1 MAAGGREAGGPGG
14 RLGASEQP
22 PSSSICSCGQ
32 LRPSAASPEA
42 LILAQLCRLRIC
54 ATIGNVLRDWN
65 GHIKVD
71 SKHHCTIKCICLAS
85 HI

>member
-14 RLGASEQP
+14 RLVASEQP
-22 PSSSICSCGQ
+22 PSISICSCGQ

-54 ATIGNVLRDWN
+54 ATIGDVLEI
-65 GHIKVD
+65 GMGTLK
-71 SKHHCTIKCICLAS
+71 
-85 HI
+85 